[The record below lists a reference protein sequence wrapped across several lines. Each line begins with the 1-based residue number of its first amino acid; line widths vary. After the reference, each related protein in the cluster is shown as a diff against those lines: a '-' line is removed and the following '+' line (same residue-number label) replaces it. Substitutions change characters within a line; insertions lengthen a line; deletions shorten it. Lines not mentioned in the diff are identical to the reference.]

1 MKTFKIKS
9 QYEVEIEAEDEEEAI
24 EKFIIDVEV
33 NQLHTGSNMT
43 IKDEFM
49 DNLIAESEVCDGC
62 DEPLQDGQAV
72 IKGEN
77 RHSACV

>member
-9 QYEVEIEAEDEEEAI
+9 QYEAEVEAEDKEEAI

-49 DNLIAESEVCDGC
+49 GNLEAIEKS
-62 DEPLQDGQAV
+62 
-72 IKGEN
+72 
-77 RHSACV
+77 

>member
-9 QYEVEIEAEDEEEAI
+9 QYEVEIEAEDEEGAI
-24 EKFIIDVEV
+24 EKFITDVEV

-49 DNLIAESEVCDGC
+49 DNLEAIE
-62 DEPLQDGQAV
+62 
-72 IKGEN
+72 KN
-77 RHSACV
+77 

>member
-9 QYEVEIEAEDEEEAI
+9 NYEAEVKAEDKEEAI
-24 EKFIIDVEV
+24 EKFITDVEV

-49 DNLIAESEVCDGC
+49 DNLEAIE
-62 DEPLQDGQAV
+62 
-72 IKGEN
+72 KN
-77 RHSACV
+77 

>member
-9 QYEVEIEAEDEEEAI
+9 QYEAEVEAEDKEEAI
-24 EKFIIDVEV
+24 EKFITDVEV

-49 DNLIAESEVCDGC
+49 DNLEAIE
-62 DEPLQDGQAV
+62 
-72 IKGEN
+72 KN
-77 RHSACV
+77 